1 MTIYNTIIIPDDNL
15 FLKPQDSDEW
25 KLFKSQYEEIR
36 KPLTTEV
43 NDEETVM
50 KSYHKFLQM
59 LAYIHQT
66 HFRATEKAKIK
77 EKVTSFSKNI
87 FKGMK
92 KENRTNTFKRD
103 ITTPQKVA

>member
-1 MTIYNTIIIPDDNL
+1 MNGSCSSLNT
-15 FLKPQDSDEW
+15 
-25 KLFKSQYEEIR
+25 R
-36 KPLTTEV
+36 KYVSPLTTEV

-92 KENRTNTFKRD
+92 KEKTKAG
-103 ITTPQKVA
+103 TPKG